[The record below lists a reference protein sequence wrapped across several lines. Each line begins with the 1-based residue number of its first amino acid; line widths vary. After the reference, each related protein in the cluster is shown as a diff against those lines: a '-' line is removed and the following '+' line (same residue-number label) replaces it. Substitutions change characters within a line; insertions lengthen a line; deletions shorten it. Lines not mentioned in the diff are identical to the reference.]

1 MSAQFKLNQT
11 RDIDQAEQTS
21 AKEAVK
27 KRPNIDHLLKRIS
40 TERKQERKMSII
52 FIIIAV
58 IAIIVVSFLFT
69 QV

>member
-40 TERKQERKMSII
+40 TERKQERKSTQ
-52 FIIIAV
+52 
-58 IAIIVVSFLFT
+58 IIVVMAVIGISVVTTVFYQL
-69 QV
+69 